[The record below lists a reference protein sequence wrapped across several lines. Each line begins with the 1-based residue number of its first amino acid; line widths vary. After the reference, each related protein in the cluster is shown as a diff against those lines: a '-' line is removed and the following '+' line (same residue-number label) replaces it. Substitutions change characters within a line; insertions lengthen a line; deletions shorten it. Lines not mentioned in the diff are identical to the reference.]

1 MKQTK
6 EKTLVVI
13 YNKFK
18 HTLKRTNELNK
29 TSSKIQKKKI
39 LGAKHINELRINT
52 MCIRTKPTI
61 F

>member
-6 EKTLVVI
+6 ETLVVI

-29 TSSKIQKKKI
+29 TTAKSRKIEI

-52 MCIRTKPTI
+52 MCIRKKPTI